1 MYIAY
6 TYPYNQSYHTYAYIH
21 LYICTSKQ
29 IYITHICANVHICI
43 YTNMHICCMHA
54 YIHVTTM
61 FKSVY
66 TSVYA
71 CLYACVCVCVYVYRH
86 EKLQHKRAISAS
98 DVEVLPDLPPE
109 PVRITCR
116 ALAEPQTARNRAKA
130 SSPANIRGLKHQQNR
145 PLGFIII
152 IALITIHSCSGWC
165 YSCCCYTTA
174 ASLLNMTVSGNSILA
189 TQPEP

>member
-1 MYIAY
+1 MRKRAHMYLY
-6 TYPYNQSYHTYAYIH
+6 KYAYMLHACIH
-21 LYICTSKQ
+21 TCHNYVQ
-29 IYITHICANVHICI
+29 ICI
-43 YTNMHICCMHA
+43 HKCICVSVCLCMCMC
-54 YIHVTTM
+54 I
-61 FKSVY
+61 
-66 TSVYA
+66 
-71 CLYACVCVCVYVYRH
+71 CVYVYRH